1 MSKRAIEFLE
11 AWVLEHVN
19 PVQFREHTAEAS
31 RLTEL
36 CIEDARKVGI
46 AQAEIEEELHQNIYD
61 ELRDRMDAR
70 TTEEMASR
78 MKGLEERVAP
88 RPQSGVA
95 GSRGHVPQD

>member
-11 AWVLEHVN
+11 AWVMEHVN

-46 AQAEIEEELHQNIYD
+46 AQAEIEEELYQNIYD
-61 ELRDRMDAR
+61 WDRMDAR

>member
-1 MSKRAIEFLE
+1 MSKRAVEFFE

-31 RLTEL
+31 RLTDL

-46 AQAEIEEELHQNIYD
+46 AQAEIEEELYQNLYD

-70 TTEEMASR
+70 TTEAEIR
-78 MKGLEERVAP
+78 LESSTRAK
-88 RPQSGVA
+88 RSGPHRFL
-95 GSRGHVPQD
+95 S